1 LVMHPLV
8 SIVQGLEVASTAEAA
23 KDETVN
29 ASSTSDGYS
38 GSSYKCYLP
47 LNCYAGHGADEID
60 YIHIEEGASISACA
74 KACNEM
80 LECEGFR
87 YNARVSSPWCW
98 RRRNINL
105 PACVRGQWNTESS
118 EFITCLKPSC
128 KPQGQS
134 CEKSGDCCDDNV
146 CKSLLGG
153 TGKVCIAPPPPP
165 CKPQGQSCEKSG
177 DCCDDNVCKSLLG
190 GTGKVCIAPPPP
202 PCKPQ
207 GQSCEKSGDCCDD
220 NVCKSLLGGTGKVCI
235 APPPPP
241 CVAPGARCSPTCPGC
256 PVQQCCGRSSCQA
269 LHHGDD
275 SVCVL

>member
-1 LVMHPLV
+1 LLA
-8 SIVQGLEVASTAEAA
+8 IVQGLEVASAANEAA
-23 KDETVN
+23 KDDTVN
-29 ASSTSDGYS
+29 ASSISGGYS

-74 KACNEM
+74 EACNEM
-80 LECEGFR
+80 WQCEGFVYMGTDR
-87 YNARVSSPWCW
+87 KCW

-105 PACVRGQWNTESS
+105 PACERGQWNTESS
-118 EFITCLKPSC
+118 EFIMCLKPSC

-134 CEKSGDCCDDNV
+134 CENSGDCCDNNVCKNLMGGTGKVCGPPPPPPCEPQGQSCENSGDCCDDNV

-153 TGKVCIAPPPPP
+153 KGKVC
-165 CKPQGQSCEKSG
+165 
-177 DCCDDNVCKSLLG
+177 V
-190 GTGKVCIAPPPP
+190 
-202 PCKPQ
+202 
-207 GQSCEKSGDCCDD
+207 
-220 NVCKSLLGGTGKVCI
+220 

-256 PVQQCCGRSSCQA
+256 PVQQCCGGSTCHA